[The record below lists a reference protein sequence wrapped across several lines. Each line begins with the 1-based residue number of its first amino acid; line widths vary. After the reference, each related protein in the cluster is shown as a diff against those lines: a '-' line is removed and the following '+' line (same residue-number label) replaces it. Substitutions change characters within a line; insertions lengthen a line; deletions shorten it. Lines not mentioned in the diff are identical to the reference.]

1 MANPASV
8 DDIVARWRPLSAQE
22 ETNAEAFLE
31 DAWDLLLTRRPN
43 LEADIT
49 AGTVKEASA
58 RRVVVAMALRVLRNP
73 DGKVEESID
82 DYRYRRDALLASGV
96 LHVTDDELADV
107 TPGRRQRRSIRLV
120 TLGDD

>member
-1 MANPASV
+1 
-8 DDIVARWRPLSAQE
+8 
-22 ETNAEAFLE
+22 
-31 DAWDLLLTRRPN
+31 
-43 LEADIT
+43 
-49 AGTVKEASA
+49 
-58 RRVVVAMALRVLRNP
+58 MALRVLRNP